1 VTGYTIRRVRR
12 VFCALRLTVV
22 STAATGVLLVAGDP
36 ALAAPQGMDSNLTWL
51 KPTTPRSVPRD
62 SVRGVGD
69 REEFT
74 LVDLSEGRRC
84 VRGRAARRSVGRTAR
99 HRSGTHPGCGR

>member
-1 VTGYTIRRVRR
+1 MTGYTIRRVRR

-74 LVDLSEGRRC
+74 LVDLS
-84 VRGRAARRSVGRTAR
+84 
-99 HRSGTHPGCGR
+99 